1 MTRETAKRK
10 VRKRTKPPPTNI
22 LQFRKRHA
30 LISDT
35 SARFHGAKW
44 PFALLLASPVI
55 GVGAAWLWNNPPASP
70 ISLALF
76 TGEPVVEQY
85 HLTFS
90 ECGSGGRVTC
100 VVDGDTIWL
109 NGEKIRIADINT
121 PEVSEPQCAE
131 EAQLGAQ
138 ATQRLIGLL
147 NEGGFSLESVDRD
160 EDAYGR
166 KLRVITRDGDSV
178 GQRLVEEELAES
190 WTGRR
195 RSWC

>member
-1 MTRETAKRK
+1 ML
-10 VRKRTKPPPTNI
+10 VR
-22 LQFRKRHA
+22 A
-30 LISDT
+30 
-35 SARFHGAKW
+35 SAWFDGAKW
-44 PFALLLASPVI
+44 PLALLLVSPVI
-55 GVGAAWLWNNPPASP
+55 GIGAAWLWNNPPASP
-70 ISLALF
+70 ISFALF
-76 TGEPVVEQY
+76 TSEPIVEQY
-85 HLTFS
+85 DVTFS

-100 VVDGDTIWL
+100 VIDGDTIWL

-121 PEVSEPQCAE
+121 PEVSEPQCAQ

-147 NEGGFSLESVDRD
+147 NEGGFSLEAVDRD

-178 GQRLVEEELAES
+178 GQRLVEEELAET

-195 RSWC
+195 GSWC